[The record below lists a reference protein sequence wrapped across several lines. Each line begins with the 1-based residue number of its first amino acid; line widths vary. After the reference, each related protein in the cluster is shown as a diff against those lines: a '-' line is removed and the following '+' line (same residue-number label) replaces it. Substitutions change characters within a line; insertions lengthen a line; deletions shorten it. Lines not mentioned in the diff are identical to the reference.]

1 MGWGSWRH
9 GRRGAG
15 PVRSSPPKTV
25 FPGARGSKETVFL
38 LETSSTADATART
51 GLDGPDGPDNP
62 LWVRPI
68 LVARGNQTSR
78 IPYLFIS
85 VVFGISLV
93 PSINPTGL
101 VRLYVVL
108 QYWGLG
114 LGLDLDLIWILTGNL
129 CVLFASVHC
138 VISRPVLAGLGETL
152 MTAFLWRSARN
163 ASERLHPHHTHTT
176 HVHQPRW
183 LKGPDGL
190 DGRPPS
196 RKGNIGL

>member
-25 FPGARGSKETVFL
+25 FPGACGSRETVFL

-51 GLDGPDGPDNP
+51 GLDGPCGPDNP
-62 LWVRPI
+62 CVGAAHSGREGEPDLENSIFHIHLRCLRDFSCPI
-68 LVARGNQTSR
+68 H
-78 IPYLFIS
+78 
-85 VVFGISLV
+85 
-93 PSINPTGL
+93 PTGL
-101 VRLYVVL
+101 VRLNL
-108 QYWGLG
+108 SLG
-114 LGLDLDLIWILTGNL
+114 ALGSGLDMHLIWISTGTGT

-163 ASERLHPHHTHTT
+163 ASERLHPHHTYTT
-176 HVHQPRW
+176 HVHHSRTPAQVLEGSRW
-183 LKGPDGL
+183 S
-190 DGRPPS
+190 GRPATF
-196 RKGNIGL
+196 